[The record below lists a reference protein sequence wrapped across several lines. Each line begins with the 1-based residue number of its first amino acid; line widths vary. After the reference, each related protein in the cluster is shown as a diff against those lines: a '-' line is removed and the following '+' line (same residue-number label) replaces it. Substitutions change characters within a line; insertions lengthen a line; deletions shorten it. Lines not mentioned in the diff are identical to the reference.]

1 MADEIGLAKGTK
13 VVTGTGDVHSA
24 VIGSGALA
32 DYAGHLYIGT
42 SSWLTCHVPW
52 KRTDVLNSQ
61 ASIPSALP
69 GRYFIANE
77 HETAGECLDF
87 LVDNVLF
94 ADDLLGTERPAGVFQ
109 KLDALAATS
118 PAGSNDVLF
127 APWLNGERTPVDDHT
142 IRGGW
147 HHLSLSS
154 TRADM
159 VRSVLEGVAFN
170 SRWLLDVVEKFIK
183 RPLPSLN
190 FIGGGAR
197 SDLWCQ
203 IHADVLDR
211 PINQMVDPQQAN
223 VRGAAFVASIALGP
237 RHGGGAGRE
246 GEGGADLPARSGEPG
261 GVRRALRPLQGA
273 VQGQQGPA
281 RQDGAA
287 LTRSHEPSRTRPG
300 WRATLVG

>member
-1 MADEIGLAKGTK
+1 
-13 VVTGTGDVHSA
+13 
-24 VIGSGALA
+24 
-32 DYAGHLYIGT
+32 
-42 SSWLTCHVPW
+42 
-52 KRTDVLNSQ
+52 
-61 ASIPSALP
+61 
-69 GRYFIANE
+69 
-77 HETAGECLDF
+77 
-87 LVDNVLF
+87 VLF

-159 VRSVLEGVAFN
+159 VRSVFEGVAFN

-223 VRGAAFVASIALGP
+223 VRGAAFVASIALGHATAEELASKVKVAQTFRP
-237 RHGGGAGRE
+237 DPANRVVYDELYGHFKALYKANKGLHAKMARH
-246 GEGGADLPARSGEPG
+246 
-261 GVRRALRPLQGA
+261 
-273 VQGQQGPA
+273 
-281 RQDGAA
+281 
-287 LTRSHEPSRTRPG
+287 
-300 WRATLVG
+300 